1 MDPAQ
6 QPARSRKSHDDEFDD
21 SKSEEGVFAPIHVPD
36 ADDEEQRR
44 EASLHKLRS
53 QQSRSLERTWSLND
67 GVSISGDHLQ
77 NEDGGEV
84 RTIETEEE
92 RRFTVGWDE
101 NDPMN
106 PRNMAK
112 ARKWL
117 IVIIVAMG
125 SLCVTCTSSMYTT
138 TYNQLMKEFNCSQE
152 VATLGLSFFIW
163 GLGIGPLFLSP
174 LSEFYGRRNIYLVSF
189 SLFLIWLIPCAV
201 AQNIQT
207 MLVCR
212 FFNGLAG
219 SAFLSV
225 AGGTVGDMFDRHE
238 LAFPMMLYT
247 ASPFV
252 GPEVGPLVGGF
263 INQFTTWRWTF
274 YVLLIWTGVLL
285 ISMVFLVPETYH
297 PVLLRRKA
305 QKMRK
310 ETGEDRWRAP
320 IEKMNRS
327 VAQTVLRSMYRPLLL
342 LTLEPMC
349 LNLCIFSAILLG
361 ILYLF
366 FGAFQLVFDEVYGL
380 VLWQRGLCFI
390 GLFVGMVIAILSDP
404 IWRRNYQRLER
415 NHEQATQKTDD
426 YQPEWRLPP
435 AILGGPLVTIG
446 LFIFAWTIYPDVH
459 WIAPIIGSA
468 VFGAGTIL
476 VYSGVF
482 TFLVDAYPTFAASA
496 LAANSFSR
504 SSFGGIF
511 PLFGIQMYNNL
522 GFHWATTLLGFLTLV
537 MMPFP
542 PCILAVDCMQYAE
555 CKGLSQPARPYVL
568 ILYILIPIFSGRYIF
583 FRYGSRLR
591 KKSRFATSQT

>member
-1 MDPAQ
+1 MDPVE
-6 QPARSRKSHDDEFDD
+6 QPTSSEKSHDDELED
-21 SKSEEGVFAPIHVPD
+21 SKSEEGVFAPIHGPD
-36 ADDEEQRR
+36 GDDGEQQR
-44 EASLHKLRS
+44 EAPLHKLRS
-53 QQSRSLERTWSLND
+53 QTSRSLEPSWSLND
-67 GVSISGDHLQ
+67 GISIHGDRPQ
-77 NEDGGEV
+77 DEEGGEAG
-84 RTIETEEE
+84 TIETDEEQ
-92 RRFTVGWDE
+92 RFTVAWDE
-101 NDPMN
+101 NDPIN
-106 PRNMAK
+106 PRNMTK

-117 IVIIVAMG
+117 IVIIVSLG

-138 TYNQLMKEFNCSQE
+138 TYDQLMKDFNCSEE

-225 AGGTVGDMFDRHE
+225 AGGTVGDLFDRHE

-247 ASPFV
+247 ASPFI

-285 ISMVFLVPETYH
+285 ISIFFLVPETYH

-305 QKMRK
+305 QKLRQ

-320 IEKMNRS
+320 IEKLNRS

-390 GLFVGMVIAILSDP
+390 GLFVGMVLAILSDP
-404 IWRRNYQRLER
+404 FWRRNYQRLER
-415 NHEQATQKTDD
+415 NHEKATQKTDD

-537 MMPFP
+537 MTPFP
-542 PCILAVDCMQYAE
+542 
-555 CKGLSQPARPYVL
+555 
-568 ILYILIPIFSGRYIF
+568 YIF
-583 FRYGSRLR
+583 FRYGSRIR